1 MKSACCAA
9 APHGFACRPS
19 TDGAPTIFG
28 LADLPLINV
37 IELLSGLCLLLIGAE
52 LMVRA
57 AVRLAE
63 RLHVRPLIIG
73 LTIVALGSSAP
84 QMTVSLQAALTDNP
98 DIAVGSVVG
107 SGIFNILVTLGL
119 SALIIPLRVSRQLV
133 RLDIPLM
140 IGASLLVFIL
150 AWNKDLGRFDGV
162 LLLGALALYLGLLFR
177 QSRHS
182 TRPHTERPKDTQQS
196 WLISVLM
203 ILAGLA
209 MLVFA
214 GRLLLGAAVVVATDL
229 GLSERVIGL
238 TVVAVGTSLPELATS
253 LIAALRGQR
262 DIAVG
267 NVIGANL
274 FNLLGVL
281 GLTALLAPTPLSV
294 SPNALDF
301 DLPVMLGVAALCLPV
316 FYSGYRVTRA
326 EGLLLLGLYLVYGLH
341 VVSFTTGMP
350 LAGKLERLM
359 LFYVLPALLT
369 FLLFTSIRAW
379 RRQHHKRD
387 VP

>member
-1 MKSACCAA
+1 MKSACCAV

-37 IELLSGLCLLLIGAE
+37 IELFSGLCLLIFGAE

-182 TRPHTERPKDTQQS
+182 TRPHTERPTETQQS
-196 WLISVLM
+196 WLISGLM
-203 ILAGLA
+203 ILAGLT

-350 LAGKLERLM
+350 LAGRLERLM

>member
-1 MKSACCAA
+1 M
-9 APHGFACRPS
+9 
-19 TDGAPTIFG
+19 
-28 LADLPLINV
+28 
-37 IELLSGLCLLLIGAE
+37 IELLSGLILLILGAE

-57 AVRLAE
+57 AVRLAA

-84 QMTVSLQAALTDNP
+84 QMAVSLQATLTHNP
-98 DIAVGSVVG
+98 DIAVGSVIG
-107 SGIFNILVTLGL
+107 SSIFNILVTLGL

-140 IGASLLVFIL
+140 IGASLLVFVL
-150 AWNKDLGRFDGV
+150 AWNEQIGRFDGV
-162 LLLGALALYLGLLFR
+162 LLLAALALYLSLLLR

-182 TRPHTERPKDTQQS
+182 ARPHSQLPQAPQVPWFS
-196 WLISVLM
+196 SLLM
-203 ILAGLA
+203 IVVGLA
-209 MLVFA
+209 LLVFA
-214 GRLLLGAAVVVATDL
+214 GHLLLGAAVAVATDL
-229 GLSERVIGL
+229 GFSERVIGL

-281 GLTALLAPTPLSV
+281 GVTALFAPTPLSV

-326 EGLLLLGLYLVYGLH
+326 EGLLLLGLYAAYGLH

-350 LAGKLERLM
+350 LAGKLEKLM
-359 LFYVLPALLT
+359 LFYVLPTLLA
-369 FLLFTSIRAW
+369 FLLFTSVRAW

>member
-1 MKSACCAA
+1 M
-9 APHGFACRPS
+9 
-19 TDGAPTIFG
+19 
-28 LADLPLINV
+28 PLINV
-37 IELLSGLCLLLIGAE
+37 IELLSGLVLLLIGAE

-63 RLHVRPLIIG
+63 RLRVRPLIIG

-162 LLLGALALYLGLLFR
+162 LLLGALALYLGLLLR

-182 TRPHTERPKDTQQS
+182 TRPHTERPTETQQS
-196 WLISVLM
+196 WLVSGLM
-203 ILAGLA
+203 IFAGLA